1 MKKEKKMEKRKRKVD
16 GIGGVIGRSI
26 GSEFPEATDAFAG
39 SESLEAAG
47 VNALL
52 EVNLRDHVMFCW
64 SFRPWE
70 VFAL

>member
-1 MKKEKKMEKRKRKVD
+1 MEKRKRKVD

-47 VNALL
+47 VANLQ
-52 EVNLRDHVMFCW
+52 EVKLQK
-64 SFRPWE
+64 
-70 VFAL
+70 A